1 MLREQKILRKRAHPY
16 IEQAT
21 MTGVSAAPTTA
32 VSVVDNIKHVWYVVV
47 DVIAGGSSRFVVLVA
62 PNAEGA
68 KNIEDTSASVHR
80 ASSDNRQQYFT
91 DISSRCRGRHQ
102 TNLESCRHLLS
113 VGQCGPRDRLLLCR
127 GTPGSAHQVTHTR
140 CLADAWKI

>member
-80 ASSDNRQQYFT
+80 ASSDDRPPCCVYHRRKCRRQ
-91 DISSRCRGRHQ
+91 HQ
-102 TNLESCRHLLS
+102 TRLVC
-113 VGQCGPRDRLLLCR
+113 CGRRNR
-127 GTPGSAHQVTHTR
+127 E
-140 CLADAWKI
+140 